1 MEKGW
6 AEIPLAGCKQV
17 KARKLESR
25 ISSIPQYLASRL
37 LYPHSGEYAT
47 GHTRRIRIYS

>member
-25 ISSIPQYLASRL
+25 ISSIPQYLARRL
-37 LYPHSGEYAT
+37 LYLASYVDACKML
-47 GHTRRIRIYS
+47 